1 MEGLFMKLKK
11 FVKRMYKHKYG
22 TGSTFYLIEGNIID
36 TSSYIEY
43 RYDALANIH
52 SLYLVELKPNT
63 TDELHCGELPAS
75 LLINQNT
82 RFILKD
88 YVAPKYELSESDLR

>member
-11 FVKRMYKHKYG
+11 FMKRMYNHKYG

-63 TDELHCGELPAS
+63 TDVLGRGELPAS
-75 LLINQNT
+75 LLINPST
-82 RFILKD
+82 RFILKE
-88 YVAPKYELSESDLR
+88 YVAPKYELAESDLR